1 MWGIDPADAVF
12 MQLGYLVRDD
22 NATTTAKDP
31 DIGSAA
37 LAQHID
43 HVLEEFGV
51 AALIGADRDALG
63 IFFDRRIDNFP
74 HRPVMAEVNN
84 FRTGCLKDATHDVD

>member
-12 MQLGYLVRDD
+12 MQLSYLVRDD
-22 NATTTAKDP
+22 NATTAAKDP

-63 IFFDRRIDNFP
+63 IFFDCRIDNFP
-74 HRPVMAEVNN
+74 HRPVVAEVND
-84 FRTGCLKDATHDVD
+84 FRTGCLKDAAHDVD